1 MSGGVPQ
8 YCELVWTSGRRA
20 RALAGGLIAPREK
33 TLVQPAARW
42 LLSGDHLSLRM
53 SSSFTLSLALRE
65 EDDGKR
71 TGSVTETDNSARSRK
86 IKRLSSISPSLTP
99 NEIMSLTVE
108 GRWSCWV
115 KRTGEC
121 SLPLRVM
128 ARHAGIEPTW
138 ARLSLGRSRSLKR
151 KLTASAERQDW
162 NTRSVS
168 IQPCW
173 AQRQRGIS
181 PSVTHTQRECH
192 QRAGDSR
199 KSYNNGTAFATT
211 LCGNLLF

>member
-1 MSGGVPQ
+1 MSGGRATISWA
-8 YCELVWTSGRRA
+8 CMNFGEEGA
-20 RALAGGLIAPREK
+20 RALVGGLK

-53 SSSFTLSLALRE
+53 SYSFALSLALRE

-71 TGSVTETDNSARSRK
+71 RVTETDNSAWSRK
-86 IKRLSSISPSLTP
+86 IKKAVIYFAIPHTERDHVAHSGGTLIMLSEEDGQMLSPSA
-99 NEIMSLTVE
+99 
-108 GRWSCWV
+108 
-115 KRTGEC
+115 
-121 SLPLRVM
+121 VM
-128 ARHAGIEPTW
+128 VRHVGIEPTW

-151 KLTASAERQDW
+151 KLTANAERQDW
-162 NTRSVS
+162 NTRSAS

-199 KSYNNGTAFATT
+199 KSYNNGTAFATM
-211 LCGNLLF
+211 LRGNLLF